1 MAFWSDPGIE
11 PKRAYRWKVQADGL
25 IGGNYWIATKVDKP
39 SFKVGEYSH
48 KLLNHTFYYPGRVE
62 WDQLTMTIVD
72 PGGLGRTAG
81 VDEADLDM
89 AKQLMKNLYGS
100 GYRDPD
106 SAGVADSTVS
116 KISAVGSL
124 GNLIITQLIPSND
137 VNRVNMRTGDKF
149 TLNNAWILDAK
160 FGSLDYSS
168 EEAVTIDLTIRYDWA
183 KLEGVNEP

>member
-39 SFKVGEYSH
+39 SFKVGEYAH

-81 VDEADLDM
+81 VDEAELDM
-89 AKQLMKNLYGS
+89 AKQLMRGIYGS
-100 GYRDPD
+100 GYTDP
-106 SAGVADSTVS
+106 
-116 KISAVGSL
+116 
-124 GNLIITQLIPSND
+124 
-137 VNRVNMRTGDKF
+137 RVNMRTGDKF

-160 FGSLDYSS
+160 FGNLDYSS

-183 KLEGVNEP
+183 KLEGVNGN